1 MHNRGA
7 MKHSQSHIHTIR
19 NLRYHVRTWGD
30 ARSPKLFL
38 LHGWMD
44 VSASFQFLV
53 DCLQRDWY
61 VVAPDWRGFGLT
73 EWARDGY
80 WFPDYYADL
89 DALLDIY
96 EPKAPVSLVAHSM
109 GGNIAGVYA
118 GVRPHRVAK
127 LISLEGFGASRT
139 KPEDAPARFERWLDE
154 VLDPPQFGPYAS
166 FDAVAA
172 RLKKN
177 NARLADYKAL
187 FLAQLALF
195 LLRLH
200 RINLILDLLA
210 LGAFHAA
217 VGGMHGAA
225 EILDEDCVDA
235 QDGLGRILALHYI
248 ADGQGPFV
256 IAVLEMQGRQH
267 ASANFVINLSRIFP
281 FRKQRRGSS
290 GAGTLDVLVF
300 VVFLASLDDPVI
312 HYRLYGIDHFTFGGC
327 DLGGEAQAV
336 VFGCDFLGMPATL
349 KRRNGH
355 QQEDDCKHHDDH
367 D

>member
-1 MHNRGA
+1 

-53 DCLQRDWY
+53 DCLERDWY

-154 VLDPPQFGPYAS
+154 VLEPPQFGPYAS

-177 NARLADYKAL
+177 NARLADDKSL
-187 FLAQLALF
+187 FLAQHWAKQIAPGVVTLNSDPKHKMVNPVLNRIEEVFACWQRITAPVLWVSGADSSARGWRADIASQLAQ
-195 LLRLH
+195 RK
-200 RINLILDLLA
+200 
-210 LGAFHAA
+210 AA
-217 VGGMHGAA
+217 
-225 EILDEDCVDA
+225 I
-235 QDGLGRILALHYI
+235 
-248 ADGQGPFV
+248 P
-256 IAVLEMQGRQH
+256 
-267 ASANFVINLSRIFP
+267 NLSEV
-281 FRKQRRGSS
+281 
-290 GAGTLDVLVF
+290 VLPECGHMMHHDQPEQ
-300 VVFLASLDDPVI
+300 LARVI
-312 HYRLYGIDHFTFGGC
+312 
-327 DLGGEAQAV
+327 E
-336 VFGCDFLGMPATL
+336 DFLTTPRIG
-349 KRRNGH
+349 RRLS
-355 QQEDDCKHHDDH
+355 K
-367 D
+367 

>member
-1 MHNRGA
+1 

-96 EPKAPVSLVAHSM
+96 EPQAPVSLVAHSM

-154 VLDPPQFGPYAS
+154 VLEPPQFGPYAS

-177 NARLADYKAL
+177 NARLADDKAL
-187 FLAQLALF
+187 FLAQHWAKQIAPGVVTLNSDPKHKMVNPVLNRIEEVFACWQRITAPVLWVSGADSSARGWRADIASQLAQ
-195 LLRLH
+195 RK
-200 RINLILDLLA
+200 
-210 LGAFHAA
+210 AA
-217 VGGMHGAA
+217 
-225 EILDEDCVDA
+225 I
-235 QDGLGRILALHYI
+235 
-248 ADGQGPFV
+248 P
-256 IAVLEMQGRQH
+256 
-267 ASANFVINLSRIFP
+267 NLSEV
-281 FRKQRRGSS
+281 
-290 GAGTLDVLVF
+290 VLPECGHMMHHDQPEQ
-300 VVFLASLDDPVI
+300 LARVI
-312 HYRLYGIDHFTFGGC
+312 
-327 DLGGEAQAV
+327 E
-336 VFGCDFLGMPATL
+336 DFLTTPRIG
-349 KRRNGH
+349 RRLS
-355 QQEDDCKHHDDH
+355 K
-367 D
+367 

>member
-53 DCLQRDWY
+53 DCLERDWY
-61 VVAPDWRGFGLT
+61 VIAPDWRGFGLT

-154 VLDPPQFGPYAS
+154 VLEPPQFGPYAS

-177 NARLADYKAL
+177 NARLADDKAL
-187 FLAQLALF
+187 FLAQHWAKQIAPGVVTLNSDSKHKMVNPVLNRIEEVFACWQRITAPVLWVSGADSSARGWRADIASQLAQ
-195 LLRLH
+195 RK
-200 RINLILDLLA
+200 
-210 LGAFHAA
+210 AA
-217 VGGMHGAA
+217 
-225 EILDEDCVDA
+225 I
-235 QDGLGRILALHYI
+235 
-248 ADGQGPFV
+248 P
-256 IAVLEMQGRQH
+256 
-267 ASANFVINLSRIFP
+267 NLSEV
-281 FRKQRRGSS
+281 
-290 GAGTLDVLVF
+290 VLPECGHMMHHDQPEQ
-300 VVFLASLDDPVI
+300 LARVI
-312 HYRLYGIDHFTFGGC
+312 
-327 DLGGEAQAV
+327 E
-336 VFGCDFLGMPATL
+336 DFLTTPRIG
-349 KRRNGH
+349 RRLS
-355 QQEDDCKHHDDH
+355 K
-367 D
+367 

>member
-96 EPKAPVSLVAHSM
+96 EPQAPVSLVAHSM

-154 VLDPPQFGPYAS
+154 VLEPPQFGPYAS

-187 FLAQLALF
+187 FLAQHWAKQIAPGVVTLNSDPKHKMVNPVLNRIEEVFACWQRITAPVLWVSGADSSARGWRADIASQLAQ
-195 LLRLH
+195 RK
-200 RINLILDLLA
+200 
-210 LGAFHAA
+210 AA
-217 VGGMHGAA
+217 
-225 EILDEDCVDA
+225 I
-235 QDGLGRILALHYI
+235 
-248 ADGQGPFV
+248 P
-256 IAVLEMQGRQH
+256 
-267 ASANFVINLSRIFP
+267 NLSEV
-281 FRKQRRGSS
+281 
-290 GAGTLDVLVF
+290 VLPECGHMMHHDQPEQ
-300 VVFLASLDDPVI
+300 LARVI
-312 HYRLYGIDHFTFGGC
+312 
-327 DLGGEAQAV
+327 E
-336 VFGCDFLGMPATL
+336 DFLTTPRIG
-349 KRRNGH
+349 RRLA
-355 QQEDDCKHHDDH
+355 K
-367 D
+367 

>member
-1 MHNRGA
+1 

-53 DCLQRDWY
+53 DCLERDWY

-139 KPEDAPARFERWLDE
+139 KPRDAPARFERWLDE
-154 VLDPPQFGPYAS
+154 VLEPPQFGPYAS

-177 NARLADYKAL
+177 NARLADDKAL
-187 FLAQLALF
+187 FLAQHWAKQIAPGVVTLNSDSKHKMVNPVLNRIEEVFACWQRITAPVLWVSGADSSARGWRADIASQLAQ
-195 LLRLH
+195 RK
-200 RINLILDLLA
+200 
-210 LGAFHAA
+210 AA
-217 VGGMHGAA
+217 
-225 EILDEDCVDA
+225 I
-235 QDGLGRILALHYI
+235 
-248 ADGQGPFV
+248 P
-256 IAVLEMQGRQH
+256 
-267 ASANFVINLSRIFP
+267 NLSEE
-281 FRKQRRGSS
+281 
-290 GAGTLDVLVF
+290 VLPECGHMMHHDQPEQ
-300 VVFLASLDDPVI
+300 LARVI
-312 HYRLYGIDHFTFGGC
+312 
-327 DLGGEAQAV
+327 E
-336 VFGCDFLGMPATL
+336 DFLTTPRIG
-349 KRRNGH
+349 RRLS
-355 QQEDDCKHHDDH
+355 K
-367 D
+367 